1 MSLYTSPEAK
11 QRILNIYQEK
21 LDELAIDYR
30 FESVSTTFGDTNVIV
45 TGDASNPPL
54 VLIHG
59 SNGCAPIA
67 LDIYPNLR
75 KRYQVF
81 AVDVI
86 AQPNRSSETRPSMN
100 DDSYGRWMNEVLE
113 KLDLQEVTMVGFS
126 FGGFVIF
133 KQLAFDESRIKKAFL
148 ICPVG
153 IVNGNP
159 LKLIWNVFIPMK
171 RYMSNGKEKHLNDFL
186 NATFSVPDPFAKK
199 MLPEVLKHFEMDF
212 SPLPTFS
219 KADAA
224 KIKTPLTIVGAEKDL
239 MFPGKKLLKR
249 AQQIFPSLSGN
260 VLLPNSKHVQNRAD
274 NLKIE
279 EMILDALDE

>member
-1 MSLYTSPEAK
+1 MSLYSSPEAK

-30 FESVSTTFGDTNVIV
+30 YESVPTTFGDTNVVV
-45 TGDASNPPL
+45 TGDAANPPL

-67 LDIYPNLR
+67 LDIYPNFR

-86 AQPNRSSETRPSMN
+86 AQPNRSAETRPTMK
-100 DDSYGRWMNEVLE
+100 DDSYGQWMNEVLE
-113 KLDLQEVTMVGFS
+113 KLKLQEVTIVGFS
-126 FGGFVIF
+126 FGGFVIM
-133 KQLAFDESRIKKAFL
+133 KQLVFDESRIKKAFL

-159 LKLIWNVFIPMK
+159 LKLIWNVFIPMR
-171 RYMSNGKEKHLNDFL
+171 RYMSNGKEKHLDDFL
-186 NATFSVPDPFAKK
+186 NTTFSDPDPFAKK
-199 MLPEVLKHFEMDF
+199 FLPEVLKHFEMDF
-212 SPLPTFS
+212 SPLPTLS
-219 KADAA
+219 KVNAA
-224 KIKTPLTIVGAEKDL
+224 KITTPLTIIGAEKDM

-249 AQQIFPSLSGN
+249 AKQIFPSLSEN
-260 VLLPNSKHVQNRAD
+260 VLLPNSKHVQTRAD

-279 EMILDALDE
+279 EMILNAIA